1 MIDLKAILE
10 YQEADI
16 RLRKMQDSI
25 EKSEAQRRGKQ
36 AKIEFDAAKKR
47 VDDSEAQ
54 AGEILDF
61 IKNADETA
69 DKARS
74 VVSEYKEKI
83 DEKMSAEERKTIRA
97 ELEALKAKLSESEKR
112 VDSKLKRASKVVDES
127 RESQARAKK
136 MRDVFLKEKEAYDKL
151 KKSKEPEIAE
161 LKKQLA
167 LLREKVDPQLVKQYD
182 ELSADRKIPAFV
194 DAFKSESGTYSC
206 RGCGLQLS
214 QADNGKLERDGICR
228 CGNCR
233 RIIYNRKKN

>member
-16 RLRKMQDSI
+16 RLRKTQDSI
-25 EKSEAQRRGKQ
+25 ERSDAQKRGKQ

-61 IKNADETA
+61 VKSAEETA
-69 DKARS
+69 SKAQTT
-74 VVSEYKEKI
+74 VSEYKAKI
-83 DEKMSAEERKTIRA
+83 DANPGAAERKAMRA
-97 ELEALKAKLSESEKR
+97 ELEALKVKLSESEKR

-136 MRDVFLKEKEAYDKL
+136 MRDIFLKEKEAYDKL
-151 KKSKEPEIAE
+151 KKDKEPEI
-161 LKKQLA
+161 KKYRDQLS
-167 LLREKVDPQLVKQYD
+167 LLRAKVDPKLMQQYD
-182 ELSADRKIPAFV
+182 ELSADKKIPAFV

-233 RIIYNRKKN
+233 RIIYIRK

>member
-16 RLRKMQDSI
+16 KLRKTHDSI
-25 EKSEAQRRGKQ
+25 EKSDAQRRGKQ

-61 IKNADETA
+61 IKSADETA
-69 DKARS
+69 VKAQS
-74 VVSEYKEKI
+74 VASDCKAKLESGL
-83 DEKMSAEERKTIRA
+83 SAVERKAMRA
-97 ELEALKAKLSESEKR
+97 ELEALKAKLSDSEKR

-136 MRDVFLKEKEAYDKL
+136 MRDVFIKEKEAYDKL
-151 KKSKEPEIAE
+151 KAEKAPEIE
-161 LKKQLA
+161 KCKKQLA
-167 LLREKVDPQLVKQYD
+167 LLREKVDPKLLQQYD
-182 ELSADRKIPAFV
+182 ELSADKKIPAFV

-233 RIIYNRKKN
+233 RIIYIRKQ

>member
-16 RLRKMQDSI
+16 KLRKTQDSI
-25 EKSEAQRRGKQ
+25 ERSDAQKRGKQ

-61 IKNADETA
+61 VK
-69 DKARS
+69 
-74 VVSEYKEKI
+74 
-83 DEKMSAEERKTIRA
+83 SAEETAAKAQNTVSDCKAKLEKNPTAAERKAMRA
-97 ELEALKAKLSESEKR
+97 ELEALKVKLSESEKR

-136 MRDVFLKEKEAYDKL
+136 MRDVFLKEKQAYDKL
-151 KKSKEPEIAE
+151 KAEKAPEIE
-161 LKKQLA
+161 KCRKQLEV
-167 LLREKVDPQLVKQYD
+167 LRAKVDPKLMQQYD
-182 ELSADRKIPAFV
+182 ELSADKKIPAFV

-233 RIIYNRKKN
+233 RIIYIRK